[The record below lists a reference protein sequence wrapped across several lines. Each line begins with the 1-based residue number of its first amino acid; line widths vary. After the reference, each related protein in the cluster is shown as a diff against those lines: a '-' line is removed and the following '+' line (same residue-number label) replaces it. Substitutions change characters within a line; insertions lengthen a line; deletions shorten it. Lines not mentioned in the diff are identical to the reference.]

1 MPCPA
6 MRLLHAG
13 VCAVGRRTPGAAS
26 TSERPGDRGG
36 HRRQPVPLHR
46 IRVDPPCGGSSR
58 GAFEVT
64 TKWFGAPVQRVEDDR
79 LLRGHGR
86 FTDDIE
92 GGALECGF
100 VRSPHA
106 HARIAGIDVSAAR
119 ELRGVVA
126 VYTAA
131 DLPFGGVDLP
141 LLIPHP
147 NLTHGRTQRCLAS
160 DVGRYAGEA
169 VAFVVAESRY
179 LAEDAAE
186 LVQVEYEPLPV
197 VITPEA
203 AERAEDLVHGD
214 VPGSVAAEMLQ
225 EVGTVDAALAGA
237 PHRKHLRFRYERG
250 AASPM
255 EGRAVWARW
264 STDERKLTV
273 YDSTQSPTSIRG
285 GLAVLFGLPESSV
298 EVIAPDV
305 GGGFGPKIMLF
316 YPDELLVPYAAMQL
330 RRPVKWTEDRQEHF
344 TAVNQERGQ
353 VHEVEVGFDDAGRLL
368 ALSDDFIHDGG
379 AYTPYGIILPIISA
393 AQLPGPYRLPN
404 YRVRFRDLYTNATP
418 TSPYRGAGRPHAC
431 FVMER
436 TLDAIAAELG
446 IDRAE
451 VRRRNF
457 IQPDQFPYDVGVAWQ
472 DGNTVV
478 YDSGNYPQLLEK
490 ALNLLGPRPEG
501 GHIGMGLGVYVEGT
515 GVGPYEGAHV
525 QVLVSG
531 KVVAAT
537 GIPSQGQSHATG
549 WAQIVADE
557 LGVDVAD
564 VEVSSGDTR
573 RFPWGVGTFASR
585 GAVTAGNAMHV
596 AARMVADKARRI
608 AADHLE
614 ADAADLELADGQV
627 RVKGAPTRGMP
638 LAAVSV
644 LANPGRYAFRGG
656 TEAATQF
663 TAKARPGP
671 PLVDG
676 EQPGLEATGYFSPP
690 GSTWASGCHAAYVRV
705 DPKTFRL
712 EILKYVVIHD
722 CGRVI
727 NPMVIEGQI
736 EGGVAQ
742 GIGGAFYE
750 GLAYDEE
757 GQLRNAS
764 FMEFLMP
771 YATEIPSIEIDH
783 IETPSPLNPLGIK
796 GAGEAGVIPVGAVLG
811 SAIEEALGVPITEMP
826 LSPLKLFELAGR
838 K

>member
-1 MPCPA
+1 
-6 MRLLHAG
+6 
-13 VCAVGRRTPGAAS
+13 
-26 TSERPGDRGG
+26 
-36 HRRQPVPLHR
+36 
-46 IRVDPPCGGSSR
+46 
-58 GAFEVT
+58 VT
-64 TKWFGAPVQRVEDDR
+64 TRWFGARVQRKEDDR

-92 GGALECGF
+92 GGALESVL
-100 VRSPHA
+100 VRSPYA
-106 HARIAGIDVSAAR
+106 HARIRSIDVSAAR
-119 ELRGVVA
+119 DVPGVAA
-126 VYTAA
+126 VYIAA
-131 DLPFGGVDLP
+131 DLPFGSTDLP
-141 LLIPHP
+141 ILIPHP

-160 DVGRYAGEA
+160 EVVRYAGEA
-169 VAFVVAESRY
+169 VAFVVAESRAV
-179 LAEDAAE
+179 AEDAAE
-186 LVQVEYEPLPV
+186 LVEVDYEPLPV

-203 AERAEDLVHGD
+203 SARAERLVHDD
-214 VPGSVAAEMLQ
+214 VPGNVAAEMKQ
-225 EVGTVDAALAGA
+225 EVGEVDAALAAA
-237 PHRKHLRFRYERG
+237 PRRKSLRLRFERG
-250 AASPM
+250 AAAPM
-255 EGRAVWARW
+255 ECRAVWARW
-264 STDERKLTV
+264 SSDDKKLTV

-316 YPDELLVPYAAMQL
+316 YPDELLVPFAAMQL
-330 RRPVKWTEDRQEHF
+330 GRPVKWTEDRQEHF

-353 VHEVEVGFDDAGRLL
+353 VHEVEVGFDDEGKLL
-368 ALSDDFIHDGG
+368 ALSDEFIHDAG
-379 AYTPYGIILPIISA
+379 AYTPYGIILPIITA
-393 AQLPGPYRLPN
+393 AQIPGPYRVPN

-446 IDRAE
+446 LDRVE
-451 VRRRNF
+451 VRRRNL
-457 IQPDQFPYDVGVAWQ
+457 IQPDQFPYEVGVAWQ
-472 DGNTVV
+472 DGNTVI
-478 YDSGNYPQLLEK
+478 YDSGDYPALLEK
-490 ALNLLGPRPEG
+490 AVALLGPRPEG
-501 GHIGMGLGVYVEGT
+501 DHVGMGIGVYVEGT

-537 GIPSQGQSHATG
+537 GIPSQGQSHATV
-549 WAQIVADE
+549 WAQVVADE

-564 VEVSSGDTR
+564 VEVTSGDTR

-585 GAVTAGNAMHV
+585 GAVTAGNAMGV
-596 AARMVADKARRI
+596 AARLVADKARRI
-608 AADHLE
+608 AAEHLE
-614 ADAADLELADGQV
+614 ADAADMELVDGQV
-627 RVKGAPTRGMP
+627 RVKGSPGRGMP

-644 LANPGRYAFRGG
+644 LANPVRYAFGGG

-663 TAKARPGP
+663 TARPRPGP
-671 PLVDG
+671 PLADG
-676 EQPGLEATGYFSPP
+676 EQPGLEATGYYSPP

-712 EILKYVVIHD
+712 EILKYVVVHD

-727 NPMVIEGQI
+727 NPMVVEGQI

-750 GLAYDEE
+750 RLAYDDE

-783 IETPSPLNPLGIK
+783 IETPSPLNPLGVK
-796 GAGEAGVIPVGAVLG
+796 GAGEAGVIPVGAVIG
-811 SAIEEALGVPITEMP
+811 SAVEEALGVPITEMP
-826 LSPLKLFELAGR
+826 LSPLRLYELTEAR
-838 K
+838 S

>member
-1 MPCPA
+1 M
-6 MRLLHAG
+6 
-13 VCAVGRRTPGAAS
+13 
-26 TSERPGDRGG
+26 
-36 HRRQPVPLHR
+36 
-46 IRVDPPCGGSSR
+46 
-58 GAFEVT
+58 T
-64 TKWFGAPVQRVEDDR
+64 TRWFGAPVQRLEDER
-79 LLRGHGR
+79 LLRGNGR
-86 FTDDIE
+86 YTDDIGE
-92 GGALECGF
+92 GALECCF
-100 VRSPHA
+100 VRSPYA
-106 HARIAGIDVSAAR
+106 HARITSIDVSAAR
-119 ELRGVVA
+119 EMPGVVA

-131 DLPFGGVDLP
+131 DLPFGAVDLP

-147 NLTHGRTQRCLAS
+147 NLTRGRTQRCLAS
-160 DVGRYAGEA
+160 ERVRYAGEA

-179 LAEDAAE
+179 VAEDAAE

-203 AERAEDLVHGD
+203 ALRADHLVHDD
-214 VPGSVAAEMLQ
+214 VPGNVAADMLQ
-225 EVGTVDAALAGA
+225 EVGDVEAALAGA
-237 PHRKHLRFRYERG
+237 AHRLQLRLRYERG

-255 EGRAVWARW
+255 EARAVWARW
-264 STDERKLTV
+264 DGAERKLVV

-316 YPDELLVPYAAMQL
+316 YPDELLVPFAAMQL
-330 RRPVKWTEDRQEHF
+330 GRPVKWTEDRQEHF

-353 VHEVEVGFDDAGRLL
+353 VHEVEVGFDGEGRLL

-393 AQLPGPYRLPN
+393 AQLPGPYRIPN
-404 YRVRFRDLYTNATP
+404 YRVRFRDMYTNATP

-431 FVMER
+431 FAMER
-436 TLDAIAAELG
+436 TLDAIAKELKL
-446 IDRAE
+446 DRVE
-451 VRRRNF
+451 VRRRNL
-457 IQPDQFPYDVGVAWQ
+457 IQPDQFPYDVGIAWQ

-478 YDSGNYPQLLEK
+478 YDSGNYPELLDR
-490 ALNLLGPRPEG
+490 ALRKLGPRPAG
-501 GHIGMGLGVYVEGT
+501 DNVGMGVAMYVEGT

-525 QVLVSG
+525 QVLVNG

-537 GIPSQGQSHATG
+537 GIPSQGQAHATV

-557 LGVDVAD
+557 LGVDPKD
-564 VEVSSGDTR
+564 VEVTSGDTR

-596 AARMVADKARRI
+596 AARMVGQKARAI

-614 ADAADLELADGQV
+614 ADPADVELAGG
-627 RVKGAPTRGMP
+627 RAYVKGSPDKGMP
-638 LAAVSV
+638 LGAVAV
-644 LANPGRYAFRGG
+644 LSNPVRYAFGGG

-663 TAKARPGP
+663 AGRARPGP
-671 PLVDG
+671 PLGEG
-676 EQPGLEATGYFSPP
+676 EQPGLEATGYFSPA
-690 GSTWASGCHAAYVRV
+690 GSTWASGCHAAFVHV
-705 DPKTFRL
+705 DPRTFRL
-712 EILKYVVIHD
+712 EILKYVVVHD

-727 NPMVIEGQI
+727 NPLVLQGQI

-750 GLAYDEE
+750 RLAYDSD

-771 YATEIPSIEIDH
+771 YATEIPPIEIDH
-783 IETPSPLNPLGIK
+783 IETPSPLNPLGVK
-796 GAGEAGVIPVGAVLG
+796 GAGEAGVIPVGAVLA
-811 SAIEEALGVPITEMP
+811 SAIEDATGIPITEMP
-826 LSPLKLFELAGR
+826 QSPLRLYELSR
-838 K
+838 

>member
-1 MPCPA
+1 M
-6 MRLLHAG
+6 
-13 VCAVGRRTPGAAS
+13 
-26 TSERPGDRGG
+26 
-36 HRRQPVPLHR
+36 
-46 IRVDPPCGGSSR
+46 
-58 GAFEVT
+58 T
-64 TKWFGAPVQRVEDDR
+64 TRWFGARVQRLEDDR

-86 FTDDIE
+86 YTDDIDD
-92 GGALECGF
+92 GALESCI
-100 VRSPHA
+100 VRSPYA
-106 HARIAGIDVSAAR
+106 HARIRSIDVTAAR
-119 ELRGVVA
+119 ALPGVVA

-131 DLPFGGVDLP
+131 DLPFGNDDLP
-141 LLIPHP
+141 ILIPHP
-147 NLTHGRTQRCLAS
+147 NLTQGRTQRCLAS
-160 DVGRYAGEA
+160 EVVRYAGEP
-169 VAFVVAESRY
+169 VVFVVATNRY
-179 LAEDAAE
+179 IAEDAAE
-186 LVQVEYEPLPV
+186 LVEVDYEPLPV
-197 VITPEA
+197 VITPEVALA
-203 AERAEDLVHGD
+203 ATDLVHDD
-214 VPGSVAAEMLQ
+214 VPGNVAAEMVQ
-225 EVGTVDAALAGA
+225 ESGDVDAALARA
-237 PHRKHLRFRYERG
+237 PHRKRLRFRYERG

-264 STDERKLTV
+264 STSEQRLTV

-316 YPDELLVPYAAMQL
+316 YSDELLVPYAAMHL
-330 RRPVKWTEDRQEHF
+330 GRAVKWTEDRQEHF
-344 TAVNQERGQ
+344 TAVNHERGQ
-353 VHEVEVGFDDAGRLL
+353 VHEVEVGFDDEGRLL
-368 ALSDDFIHDGG
+368 ALSDDFIHDAG
-379 AYTPYGIILPIISA
+379 AYTPYGIILPIITA
-393 AQLPGPYRLPN
+393 AQIPGPYRIPS

-436 TLDAIAAELG
+436 TLDAIASELG
-446 IDRAE
+446 LDRVE

-457 IQPDQFPYDVGVAWQ
+457 IQPTEFPYNLGVAWQ

-478 YDSGNYPQLLEK
+478 YDSGNYPALLDR
-490 ALNLLGPRPEG
+490 ALALLGPRPAG
-501 GHIGMGLGVYVEGT
+501 DKIGMGFGVYVEGT

-537 GIPSQGQSHATG
+537 GIPNQGQSHATV

-564 VEVSSGDTR
+564 VEVTSGDTR

-585 GAVTAGNAMHV
+585 GAVTAGNAMGV
-596 AARMVADKARRI
+596 AARMVAEKARRI

-614 ADAADLELADGQV
+614 ADAADLELAGGQV
-627 RVKGAPTRGMP
+627 RVKGSPDRGIP
-638 LAAVSV
+638 LAAVAV
-644 LANPGRYAFRGG
+644 LANPVRYAFGGG

-663 TAKARPGP
+663 ASKPRPGP
-671 PLVDG
+671 PLADG
-676 EQPGLEATGYFSPP
+676 EQPGLEATGYFSPS

-712 EILKYVVIHD
+712 EILKYVVVHD

-727 NPMVIEGQI
+727 NPLVVEGQI

-750 GLAYDEE
+750 RLAYDED

-764 FMEFLMP
+764 LMEFLMP
-771 YATEIPSIEIDH
+771 YATEVPAIVIDH

-796 GAGEAGVIPVGAVLG
+796 GAGEAGVIPVGAVIG

-826 LSPLKLFELAGR
+826 LSPLKLYELNR
-838 K
+838 LSRS

>member
-1 MPCPA
+1 M
-6 MRLLHAG
+6 
-13 VCAVGRRTPGAAS
+13 
-26 TSERPGDRGG
+26 
-36 HRRQPVPLHR
+36 
-46 IRVDPPCGGSSR
+46 
-58 GAFEVT
+58 T
-64 TKWFGAPVQRVEDDR
+64 TRWFGAPVQRVEDDR

-86 FTDDIE
+86 FTDDFDE
-92 GGALECGF
+92 GALECCSVGAPDARARM
-100 VRSPHA
+100 RSTDA
-106 HARIAGIDVSAAR
+106 TAAR
-119 ELRGVVA
+119 AMPGVIA
-126 VYTAA
+126 VYTAV
-131 DLPFGGVDLP
+131 DLPWGGFDLP

-160 DVGRYAGEA
+160 ERVRYAGEA
-169 VAFVVAESRY
+169 VAFVVAETRY

-186 LVQVEYEPLPV
+186 LVEVDYEPLPV

-203 AERAEDLVHGD
+203 SSRAEHLVHDD
-214 VPGSVAAEMLQ
+214 VPGNVAAEMLQ
-225 EVGTVDAALAGA
+225 EVGDVGKALREA
-237 PHRKHLRFRYERG
+237 PHRKRLKFRYERG
-250 AASPM
+250 GASPV
-255 EGRAVWARW
+255 EGSAVWARW
-264 STDERKLTV
+264 SPGDRKLTV

-285 GLAVLFGLPESSV
+285 GLAVLFGRPESNV
-298 EVIAPDV
+298 DVIAPDV

-353 VHEVEVGFDDAGRLL
+353 VHEVEVGFDGDGRVL

-393 AQLPGPYRLPN
+393 AQLPGPYRIPN

-436 TLDAIAAELG
+436 TLDAIAQELKL
-446 IDRAE
+446 DRVE
-451 VRRRNF
+451 VRRRNL
-457 IQPDQFPYDVGVAWQ
+457 IQANEFPYDVGVAWQ

-478 YDSGNYPQLLEK
+478 YDSGDYPQLLDR
-490 ALNLLGPRPEG
+490 ALKLLGPKPSG
-501 GHIGMGLGVYVEGT
+501 DGVGMGVAIYVEGT

-531 KVVAAT
+531 QVVAAT
-537 GIPSQGQSHATG
+537 GDPSPGQAHATV
-549 WAQIVADE
+549 WAQVVADE
-557 LGVDVAD
+557 LGVDVKD
-564 VEVSSGDTR
+564 VEVTRGDTR

-585 GAVTAGNAMHV
+585 GAGTAGNAMHV
-596 AARMVADKARRI
+596 AARMVADKAKQI

-614 ADAADLELADGQV
+614 ADPADLELAGGSV
-627 RVKGAPTRGMP
+627 RVKGSPDRGVP
-638 LAAVSV
+638 LAAVAV
-644 LANPGRYAFRGG
+644 LSNPGRYSVGG
-656 TEAATQF
+656 VTQAP
-663 TAKARPGP
+663 TQSPPKSRLVP
-671 PLVDG
+671 PLHEG
-676 EQPGLEATGYFSPP
+676 EQPGLEATGYYSPP

-712 EILKYVVIHD
+712 EILKYVVVHD

-727 NPMVIEGQI
+727 NPLVLQGQI

-750 GLAYDEE
+750 RLAYDDD

-771 YATEIPSIEIDH
+771 YATEIPPIEIDH
-783 IETPSPLNPLGIK
+783 IETPSPLNPLGVK
-796 GAGEAGVIPVGAVLG
+796 GAGEAGVIPVGAVLA
-811 SAIEEALGVPITEMP
+811 SAIEDATGLTITEMP
-826 LSPLKLFELAGR
+826 LSPLKLYELSMLR
-838 K
+838 S

>member
-1 MPCPA
+1 M
-6 MRLLHAG
+6 
-13 VCAVGRRTPGAAS
+13 
-26 TSERPGDRGG
+26 
-36 HRRQPVPLHR
+36 
-46 IRVDPPCGGSSR
+46 
-58 GAFEVT
+58 T
-64 TKWFGAPVQRVEDDR
+64 TRWFGAPVQRVEDDR
-79 LLRGHGR
+79 LLRGRGR
-86 FTDDIE
+86 FTDDIDE
-92 GGALECGF
+92 GALECCF

-106 HARIAGIDVSAAR
+106 HARITSIDVNEAR
-119 ELRGVVA
+119 AMPGVAA

-131 DLPFGGVDLP
+131 DLPFGGLDLP

-160 DVGRYAGEA
+160 EIVRYAGEA
-169 VAFVVAESRY
+169 VAFIVAESRY
-179 LAEDAAE
+179 LAEDAAD

-203 AERAEDLVHGD
+203 AARAEHLVHDD
-214 VPGSVAAEMLQ
+214 VPGNVAAEMVQ
-225 EVGTVDAALAGA
+225 EVGDVDEALAEA
-237 PHRKHLRFRYERG
+237 PHRKRLRYRYERG

-264 STDERKLTV
+264 SDADRKLTV
-273 YDSTQSPTSIRG
+273 FDSTQSPTSIRG
-285 GLAVLFGLPESSV
+285 GLAVFFGLPESNV

-330 RRPVKWTEDRQEHF
+330 GRPVKWTEDRQEHF

-353 VHEVEVGFDDAGRLL
+353 VHEVEVGFDDEGRVL
-368 ALSDDFIHDGG
+368 ALDDDFIHDGG
-379 AYTPYGIILPIISA
+379 AYTPYGIILPIITA
-393 AQLPGPYRLPN
+393 AQVPGPYRIAN

-436 TLDAIAAELG
+436 TLDAIASELG
-446 IDRAE
+446 IDRIE
-451 VRRRNF
+451 VRRRNL
-457 IQPDQFPYDVGVAWQ
+457 IQQDQFPYDVGVAWQ
-472 DGNTVV
+472 DGNAVV
-478 YDSGNYPQLLEK
+478 YDSGDYPALLER
-490 ALNLLGPRPEG
+490 AVAMLGPKPNG
-501 GHIGMGLGVYVEGT
+501 DNIGMGVGVYVEGT

-537 GIPSQGQSHATG
+537 GIPSQGQAHATV
-549 WAQIVADE
+549 WAQVVADE
-557 LGVDVAD
+557 LGVDVKD
-564 VEVSSGDTR
+564 VEITSGDTR

-585 GAVTAGNAMHV
+585 GAVTAGNAMYV
-596 AARMVADKARRI
+596 AARMVAGKAKQI

-614 ADAADLELADGQV
+614 ANPADLELAGGRV
-627 RVKGAPTRGMP
+627 RVKGSPDRGIP
-638 LAAVSV
+638 LAAVAV
-644 LANPGRYAFRGG
+644 LSNPVRYAFGGG

-663 TAKARPGP
+663 ASKARPGP
-671 PLVDG
+671 PLHEG
-676 EQPGLEATGYFSPP
+676 EQPGLEATGYYSPP

-712 EILKYVVIHD
+712 EILKYVVVHD

-727 NPMVIEGQI
+727 NPLVLQGQI

-750 GLAYDEE
+750 RLAYDSD

-764 FMEFLMP
+764 FMEFLIP
-771 YATEIPSIEIDH
+771 YATEIPPIEIDH
-783 IETPSPLNPLGIK
+783 IETPSPLNPLGVK
-796 GAGEAGVIPVGAVLG
+796 GAGEAGVIPVGAVIG
-811 SAIEEALGVPITEMP
+811 SAIGDALGVPVTEMP
-826 LSPLKLFELAGR
+826 LSPLKLYELATSR
-838 K
+838 P